1 VTLPRTGLY
10 TVTIDPQGASTGS
23 VTLTFYNV
31 PADTTGSSS
40 CGTTVPGQNCKLSPL
55 TVSSGTHTLTVTTNV
70 PAPAGQTQSVSVTV
84 YQGTTTTP
92 ANQVSGGFGTAGP
105 TGNDFEVFFPADG
118 TYTIVIDPF
127 GASTGTTSVAIS

>member
-1 VTLPRTGLY
+1 
-10 TVTIDPQGASTGS
+10 

-31 PADTTGSSS
+31 PADTTGTSS

-70 PAPAGQTQSVSVTV
+70 PAPAGQFDSVSLTV

-92 ANQVSGGFGTAGP
+92 ANQIAFDVAGP
-105 TGNDFEVFFPADG
+105 AGNDFEVFFPTNG
-118 TYTIVIDPF
+118 TYTIVVDPF
-127 GASTGTTSVAIS
+127 GAATGTTSVAIS